1 MVAAR
6 MPSCS
11 VSAMTRATNFSLA
24 AAEEIVAGV
33 VWVAVAAGE
42 MPGRGTEPDDVA
54 GETAAADGDPLAALG
69 AGLLPGF
76 AASPAACLLGQR
88 VLVLLEAGHNSA
100 TARLHSRAQLPR
112 IVCA

>member
-54 GETAAADGDPLAALG
+54 GETAASDGDPVAALG

-76 AASPAACLLGQR
+76 AASPAACLHRSDSESLCSLRQVTILPPPGCTPS
-88 VLVLLEAGHNSA
+88 HNF
-100 TARLHSRAQLPR
+100 RAS
-112 IVCA
+112 